1 MLKYQTLKRNF
12 NAIMAEPRL
21 VVDFLQGTGRMKLYT
36 FNPMLIRKHIREQYE
51 WRSRVAA
58 PCTINGSCLVCN
70 CTCPDLFF
78 ANKACSLS
86 KIKDTAVREL
96 LAGRSEACY
105 PRLMSARVW
114 REFKQKTNI
123 SL

>member
-21 VVDFLQGTGRMKLYT
+21 VVDFLQGTLRIKLYAL
-36 FNPMLIRKHIREQYE
+36 NPRLIRKHIREQFE
-51 WRSRVAA
+51 WRKVKASF
-58 PCTINGSCLVCN
+58 CLENKKCISCGCL
-70 CTCPDLFF
+70 TPDLFF